1 MGSDGDALLARL
13 ERCLSAEAWR
23 TLQQAVAL
31 ASRGGLEIYLVGGAV
46 RDLLLGGG
54 HVDVDLLVEGD
65 AIELASALAASEAGS
80 RLVRHPRFGTASVS
94 GEGFR
99 LDFAMARAERYA
111 RPGVLPTVRPALV
124 DADLARRDFAI
135 NAMALALAGRAA
147 GRLID
152 PQGGQRD
159 LKARLVRVLHDRSF
173 QDDATR
179 MLRAA
184 RYAGRLDFKLERRTA
199 WLLRRD
205 LSYLNV
211 ISGARLRQELE
222 RIAAEPEVAAV
233 LRVAAKLGV
242 LTAAHPALQ
251 VGPPELRAAARIGE
265 SSPRDEVLFCLLLW
279 GASPREAKSA
289 IERLALTGRQAEAVR
304 GLLALKRNER
314 KLARASLRNSDATRL
329 FEPHPLAAIE
339 AFALLTPERLAARR
353 ARRYLDEWRA
363 VRSRLDG
370 RDVEALGVA
379 RGPRI
384 GKALALLRDAR
395 LDGRTKTR
403 EDEMA
408 LVRRMTHRLSRIGA
422 ARG

>member
-13 ERCLSAEAWR
+13 ERCLSPEAWR
-23 TLQQAVAL
+23 TLQKAVAL
-31 ASRGGLEIYLVGGAV
+31 AGRGGLEIYLVGGAV
-46 RDLLLGGG
+46 RDLLLGVG
-54 HVDVDLLVEGD
+54 HVDVDLLIEGD
-65 AIELASALAASEAGS
+65 AIELASVLAASEARS

-94 GEGFR
+94 GEGFH

-111 RPGVLPTVRPALV
+111 RPGVLPVVRPALL

-159 LKARLVRVLHDRSF
+159 LKARVVRVLHDRSF

-205 LSYLNV
+205 LPYLRA
-211 ISGARLRQELE
+211 ISGARLRQEFE
-222 RIAAEPEVAAV
+222 RIVAEPKLAAV
-233 LRVAAKLGV
+233 LRIAGKLGV
-242 LTAAHPALQ
+242 LVAAHPALR
-251 VGPPELRAAARIGE
+251 VGPPELRAAGRIGE
-265 SSPRDEVLFCLLLW
+265 SSPRDEVLFCLLLS
-279 GASPREAKSA
+279 GASSQKAKGA

-304 GLLALKRNER
+304 GLLALERNEK
-314 KLARASLRNSDATRL
+314 KLARAPLRHSEAARL
-329 FEPHPLAAIE
+329 LEPYPVAAIE

-353 ARRYLDEWRA
+353 ARRYLDEWR
-363 VRSRLDG
+363 SMHSHLDG

-403 EDEMA
+403 EDEMD
-408 LVRRMTHRLSRIGA
+408 LVRRMTRRGSRMGA
-422 ARG
+422 AGG